1 MERTLNRP
9 VFAVALFLGGLAAA
23 SVDPLR
29 AADPAPPADQD
40 DQEPAQKPKAEPP
53 RRFNDDDLQDKYH
66 KKPQPRNAPAD
77 AEQGAPA
84 PVPAAGTAPGVPVG
98 AKPPAA
104 PGAKPSAGGVPVKP
118 PSAAA
123 STKPPG
129 PAAPAAAKKV
139 IYSPANPPDPLQGY
153 RAAAAKDEARER
165 ELKARRERI
174 AALESRL
181 GYLQAKRNAMLNPGQ
196 MAVGNTGPIVRDY
209 DETTGKPVLDPV
221 TGKPSTKPDI
231 SPGRATAPVSPM
243 FPPLPPAQTDEDR
256 ENDRKMKVKDLLAA
270 VEKEIPVVEED
281 LARARQDLVD
291 YETRFAIGAV
301 AP

>member
-1 MERTLNRP
+1 MDRTPNRP

-23 SVDPLR
+23 SPGPLR
-29 AADPAPPADQD
+29 AADPTPPPNQEDQEDQD
-40 DQEPAQKPKAEPP
+40 QAKKPAQDAP
-53 RRFNDDDLQDKYH
+53 RRFNDDDLKDKYH
-66 KKPQPRNAPAD
+66 KKPQPQNAPAD
-77 AEQGAPA
+77 ADAAAAAAPA
-84 PVPAAGTAPGVPVG
+84 AAPAAGPAG
-98 AKPPAA
+98 AKSPVTP
-104 PGAKPSAGGVPVKP
+104 AKPVAGGGAVKP
-118 PSAAA
+118 PSTAA
-123 STKPPG
+123 STKPP
-129 PAAPAAAKKV
+129 APAAAKKV
-139 IYSPANPPDPLQGY
+139 LYSPTNPPDPLQGY

-181 GYLQAKRNAMLNPGQ
+181 GYLQAKRNALVNPGA
-196 MAVGNTGPIVRDY
+196 MAVGSTGPVVRDY
-209 DETTGKPVLDPV
+209 DETTGKPVMDPV

-270 VEKEIPVVEED
+270 VDKEIPVVEED